1 MTLLA
6 ESDVESAALA
16 WLEALGWA
24 VKHGDEIAP
33 DGTSTER
40 RDFSQVVLE
49 RRLRAA
55 LAALNPGRPSH
66 HSTGRDGYFHR
77 RRSLPSR
84 PLHPLGRIP
93 G

>member
-6 ESDVESAALA
+6 ESDVESAPLA

-40 RDFSQVVLE
+40 RDFS
-49 RRLRAA
+49 
-55 LAALNPGRPSH
+55 
-66 HSTGRDGYFHR
+66 
-77 RRSLPSR
+77 
-84 PLHPLGRIP
+84 
-93 G
+93 